1 LGIPEIIIDNFL
13 LAMKIFRIALTNI
26 QDLLQS
32 LETQQFYDRCN
43 GTTIVVEI
51 KAEVAPNQDVREGVN
66 VSRLRLV
73 KMLSV
78 DD

>member
-1 LGIPEIIIDNFL
+1 
-13 LAMKIFRIALTNI
+13 MKIFRIALTNI